1 MDGEEKV
8 EEKIEDKSEEVDFKA
23 KAEALEVE
31 LTTAKEALQKLSDK
45 EMNFG
50 KLKGQTEDEKKKHN
64 EEKLTLQEQVTA
76 LKDQITKSES
86 QKVEELRDTT
96 IQAIVG
102 GDEEKAKAIKAEY
115 ELLNMP
121 ATNRDEIIAR
131 TKKAVR
137 LAGYELEGD
146 TSFAPTGSGR
156 EPQRTEK
163 KFTDTDKGKAT
174 YGLLFPDLAPKK

>member
-1 MDGEEKV
+1 MEVEEKV
-8 EEKIEDKSEEVDFKA
+8 EVTTEEVDFKA
-23 KAEALEVE
+23 KAEALELE

-45 EMNFG
+45 EANFG
-50 KLKGQTEDEKKKHN
+50 KLKEQTEAKEKKHN
-64 EEKLTLQEQVTA
+64 EEKLTLQEQVNLLNEQLA
-76 LKDQITKSES
+76 KSES

-96 IQAIVG
+96 IQSIVG
-102 GDEEKAKAIKAEY
+102 SDEEKAKVIRAEY
-115 ELLNMP
+115 DILNMP

-174 YGLLFPDLAPKK
+174 FGVLFPDLAPKK